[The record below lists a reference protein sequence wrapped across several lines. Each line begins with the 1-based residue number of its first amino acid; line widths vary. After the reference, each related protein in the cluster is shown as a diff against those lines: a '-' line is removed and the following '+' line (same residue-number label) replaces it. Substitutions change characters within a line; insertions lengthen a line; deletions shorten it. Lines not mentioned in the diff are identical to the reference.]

1 MEEEKKYYSVSA
13 YNTSIKR
20 YLDNIEELKDVHI
33 KGEISNWKGATRG
46 HLYFTLKDE
55 ESRISVV
62 MFKNAADTLDFTPK
76 EGDKVL
82 VDGRISAYP
91 ASGTYQVYINRMRLD
106 GEGDLLK
113 KLEELKKKLAA
124 EGLFDESHK
133 RPIPKFPK
141 KIGVITSS
149 NINQAAVHDII
160 TTINRRYPLC
170 EVILFPAMVQGE
182 QAKFDIVKQIEEA
195 NKEKYELD
203 TLIVGRG
210 GGSIEDL
217 WAFNEEIV
225 ARAIYDSR
233 VPIISAVGHDIDYT
247 IADFVAD
254 LRAATPTAGA
264 ELAVPNLVDVIA
276 YIKQLEIRSN
286 QAVTSKINHLR
297 EILNKIKKSY
307 VLENPLASFEIK
319 EQKLD
324 ELINRLN
331 TNINNKLDSSKVRL
345 TNILSKRIVKNPEDL
360 LIPKKN
366 SLELL
371 INKLE
376 LLNPLSVIKKGYSV
390 VESDSKIIKSVKDVK
405 AKENIK
411 IKVIDGIIKANVEG
425 VENNG

>member
-1 MEEEKKYYSVSA
+1 MEEERKYYTVSA
-13 YNTSIKR
+13 YNTSIKKF
-20 YLDNIEELKDVHI
+20 LDSVDELKDVHI

-62 MFKNAADTLDFTPK
+62 MFKNAADTLDFVPK

-82 VDGRISAYP
+82 VDGRITAYP
-91 ASGTYQVYINRMRLD
+91 ASGTYQVYINKMRLD

-113 KLEELKKKLAA
+113 KLEELKKKLQA

-133 RPIPKFPK
+133 KPIPKFPK
-141 KIGVITSS
+141 RIGVVTSS

-195 NKEKYELD
+195 NKEIYELD

-264 ELAVPNLVDVIA
+264 ELAVPNLADVLS

-286 QAVTSKINHLR
+286 QAITSKINHLR
-297 EILNKIKKSY
+297 DILNKIKKSY
-307 VLENPLASFEIK
+307 VLENPLASFQIK

-331 TNINNKLDSSKVRL
+331 TNITNKLDSSKVRL
-345 TNILSKRIVKNPEDL
+345 NNVLSKRIIKNPEDL

-366 SLELL
+366 SLELV

-390 VESDSKIIKSVKDVK
+390 VETDSKIIKSVKDVK
-405 AKENIK
+405 ENDKIK

-425 VENNG
+425 VE

>member
-1 MEEEKKYYSVSA
+1 MEETKKYYSVTQ
-13 YNTSIKR
+13 YNQSIKR
-20 YLDNIEELKDVHI
+20 FLDEQPGCQDVHM

-55 ESRISVV
+55 ESRMSAV
-62 MFKNAADTLDFTPK
+62 MFKGQADKLEFVPK

-82 VDGRISAYP
+82 VDGRISVYP
-91 ASGTYQVYINRMRLD
+91 ASGTYQVYIDTMKLD

-113 KLEELKKKLAA
+113 KLEELKKKLEA
-124 EGLFDESHK
+124 EGLFKQEHK
-133 RPIPKFPK
+133 KPIPKFPK
-141 KIGVITSS
+141 RIGVITSS

-160 TTINRRYPLC
+160 TTINRRYPIC

-195 NKEKYELD
+195 NNPKYCLD

-225 ARAIYDSR
+225 ARAIYNSE

-264 ELAVPNLVDVIA
+264 ELAVPNLVDVKSMLNQ
-276 YIKQLEIRSN
+276 YQIRSN
-286 QAVTSKINHLR
+286 QAVNNKIKGLR
-297 EILNKIKKSY
+297 DILEKIKKSY
-307 VLENPLASFEIK
+307 VLQNPLASFEIK

-331 TNINNKLDSSKVRL
+331 TNVTNKLEHAKVRYNNL
-345 TNILSKRIVKNPEDL
+345 INKRVIKHPEEM
-360 LIPKKN
+360 LIPYKN
-366 SLELL
+366 QMELV

-376 LLNPLSVIKKGYSV
+376 LLNPLNVLKKGYTV
-390 VESDSKIIKSVKDVK
+390 TEVNNKTLKSIKDVK
-405 AKENIK
+405 VKDELK
-411 IKVIDGIIKANVEG
+411 IKVIDGEIDAVVEG
-425 VENNG
+425 VK

>member
-1 MEEEKKYYSVSA
+1 M
-13 YNTSIKR
+13 
-20 YLDNIEELKDVHI
+20 

-55 ESRISVV
+55 ESRMSAV
-62 MFKNAADTLDFTPK
+62 MFKGQADKLEFVPK

-82 VDGRISAYP
+82 VDGRISVYP
-91 ASGTYQVYINRMRLD
+91 ASGTYQVYIDTMKLD

-113 KLEELKKKLAA
+113 KLEELKKKLEA
-124 EGLFDESHK
+124 EGLFKQEHK
-133 RPIPKFPK
+133 KPIPKFPK
-141 KIGVITSS
+141 RIGVITSS

-160 TTINRRYPLC
+160 TTINRRYPIC

-195 NKEKYELD
+195 NNPKYCLD

-225 ARAIYDSR
+225 ARAIYNSE

-264 ELAVPNLVDVIA
+264 ELAVPNLVDVKSMLNQ
-276 YIKQLEIRSN
+276 YQIRSN
-286 QAVTSKINHLR
+286 QAVNNKIKGLR
-297 EILNKIKKSY
+297 DILEKIKKSY
-307 VLENPLASFEIK
+307 VLQNPLASFEIK

-331 TNINNKLDSSKVRL
+331 TNVTNKLEHAKVRYNNL
-345 TNILSKRIVKNPEDL
+345 INKRVIKHPEEM
-360 LIPKKN
+360 LIPYKN
-366 SLELL
+366 QMELV

-376 LLNPLSVIKKGYSV
+376 LLNPLNVLKKGYTV
-390 VESDSKIIKSVKDVK
+390 TEVNNKPLKSIKDVK
-405 AKENIK
+405 VKDELK
-411 IKVIDGIIKANVEG
+411 IKVFDGEIDAVVEG
-425 VENNG
+425 VK

>member
-1 MEEEKKYYSVSA
+1 MEEERKYYTVSA
-13 YNTSIKR
+13 YNTSIKKF
-20 YLDNIEELKDVHI
+20 LDSVDELKDVHI

-62 MFKNAADTLDFTPK
+62 MFKNAADTLDFVPK

-82 VDGRISAYP
+82 VDGRITAYP
-91 ASGTYQVYINRMRLD
+91 ASGTYQVYINKMRLD

-113 KLEELKKKLAA
+113 KLEELKKKLQA

-133 RPIPKFPK
+133 KPIPKFPK
-141 KIGVITSS
+141 RIGVVTSS

-195 NKEKYELD
+195 NKEIYELD

-264 ELAVPNLVDVIA
+264 ELAVPNLADVLS

-286 QAVTSKINHLR
+286 QAITSKINHLR
-297 EILNKIKKSY
+297 DILNKIKKSY
-307 VLENPLASFEIK
+307 VLENPLASFQIK

-331 TNINNKLDSSKVRL
+331 TNITNKLDSSKVRL
-345 TNILSKRIVKNPEDL
+345 NNILSKRIIKNPEDL

-366 SLELL
+366 SLELV

-390 VESDSKIIKSVKDVK
+390 VETDSKIIKSVKDVK
-405 AKENIK
+405 ENDKIK

-425 VENNG
+425 VE

>member
-1 MEEEKKYYSVSA
+1 MEEERKYYTVSA
-13 YNTSIKR
+13 YNTSIKKF
-20 YLDNIEELKDVHI
+20 LDSVDELKDVHI

-55 ESRISVV
+55 ESRISAV
-62 MFKNAADTLDFTPK
+62 MFKNAADTLDFVPK

-82 VDGRISAYP
+82 VDGRITAYP
-91 ASGTYQVYINRMRLD
+91 ASGTYQVYINKMRLD

-113 KLEELKKKLAA
+113 KLEELKKKLQA

-133 RPIPKFPK
+133 KPIPKFPK
-141 KIGVITSS
+141 RIGVVTSS

-195 NKEKYELD
+195 NKEIYELD

-264 ELAVPNLVDVIA
+264 ELAVPNLADVLS

-286 QAVTSKINHLR
+286 QAITSKINHLR
-297 EILNKIKKSY
+297 DILNKIKKSY
-307 VLENPLASFEIK
+307 VLENPLASFQIK

-331 TNINNKLDSSKVRL
+331 TNITNKLDSSKVRL
-345 TNILSKRIVKNPEDL
+345 NNVLSKRIIKNPEDL

-366 SLELL
+366 SLELV

-390 VESDSKIIKSVKDVK
+390 VETDSKIIKSVKDVK
-405 AKENIK
+405 ENNKLK
-411 IKVIDGIIKANVEG
+411 IKVIDGVIKANVEG
-425 VENNG
+425 VE

>member
-1 MEEEKKYYSVSA
+1 
-13 YNTSIKR
+13 
-20 YLDNIEELKDVHI
+20 
-33 KGEISNWKGATRG
+33 
-46 HLYFTLKDE
+46 
-55 ESRISVV
+55 

-91 ASGTYQVYINRMRLD
+91 ASGTYQVYINKMRLD

-113 KLEELKKKLAA
+113 RLEELKKKLAS
-124 EGLFDESHK
+124 EGLFDEAHK
-133 RPIPKFPK
+133 KPIPKFPK
-141 KIGVITSS
+141 KIGVVTSS

-276 YIKQLEIRSN
+276 YLKQLEIRSN
-286 QAVTSKINHLR
+286 QAITSKINHLR
-297 EILNKIKKSY
+297 DILNKIKKSY

-331 TNINNKLDSSKVRL
+331 TNIQNKLDTSKVKL
-345 TNILSKRIVKNPEDL
+345 TNILNKRVLRNPEDI

-390 VESDSKIIKSVKDVK
+390 IESDKKIIKSVKDVK
-405 AKENIK
+405 KNDNLK
-411 IKVIDGIIKANVEG
+411 IKVIDGIINANVEG

>member
-1 MEEEKKYYSVSA
+1 MEEKKYYSVTQ
-13 YNTSIKR
+13 YNQSIKR
-20 YLDNIEELKDVHI
+20 FLDEQPGCQDVHM

-55 ESRISVV
+55 ESRMSAV
-62 MFKNAADTLDFTPK
+62 MFKGQADKLEFVPK

-82 VDGRISAYP
+82 VDGRISVYP
-91 ASGTYQVYINRMRLD
+91 ASGTYQVYIDTMKLD

-113 KLEELKKKLAA
+113 KLEELKKKLEA
-124 EGLFDESHK
+124 EGLFKQEHK
-133 RPIPKFPK
+133 KPIPKFPK
-141 KIGVITSS
+141 RIGVITSS

-160 TTINRRYPLC
+160 TTINRRYPIC

-195 NKEKYELD
+195 NNPKYCLD

-225 ARAIYDSR
+225 ARAIYNSE

-264 ELAVPNLVDVIA
+264 ELAVPNLVDVKSMLNQ
-276 YIKQLEIRSN
+276 YQIRSN
-286 QAVTSKINHLR
+286 QAVNNKIKGLR
-297 EILNKIKKSY
+297 DILEKIKKSY
-307 VLENPLASFEIK
+307 VLQNPLASFEIK

-331 TNINNKLDSSKVRL
+331 TNVTNKLEHAKVRYNNL
-345 TNILSKRIVKNPEDL
+345 INKRVIKHPEEM
-360 LIPKKN
+360 LIPYKN
-366 SLELL
+366 QMELV

-376 LLNPLSVIKKGYSV
+376 LLNPLNVLKKGYTV
-390 VESDSKIIKSVKDVK
+390 TEVNNKPLKSIKDVK
-405 AKENIK
+405 VKDELK
-411 IKVIDGIIKANVEG
+411 IKVIDGEIDAVVEG
-425 VENNG
+425 VK

>member
-1 MEEEKKYYSVSA
+1 MEEKKYYSVTQ
-13 YNTSIKR
+13 YNQSIKR
-20 YLDNIEELKDVHI
+20 FLDEQPGCQDVHM

-55 ESRISVV
+55 ESRMSAV
-62 MFKNAADTLDFTPK
+62 MFKGQADKLEFVPK

-82 VDGRISAYP
+82 VDGRISVYP
-91 ASGTYQVYINRMRLD
+91 ASGTYQVYIDTMKLD

-113 KLEELKKKLAA
+113 KLEELKKKLEA
-124 EGLFDESHK
+124 EGLFKQEHK
-133 RPIPKFPK
+133 KPIPKFPK
-141 KIGVITSS
+141 RIGVITSS

-160 TTINRRYPLC
+160 TTINRRYPIC

-195 NKEKYELD
+195 NNPKYCLD

-225 ARAIYDSR
+225 ARAIYNSE

-264 ELAVPNLVDVIA
+264 ELAVPNLVDVKSMLNQ
-276 YIKQLEIRSN
+276 YQIRSN
-286 QAVTSKINHLR
+286 QAVNNKIKGLR
-297 EILNKIKKSY
+297 DILEKIKKSY
-307 VLENPLASFEIK
+307 VLQNPLASFEIK

-331 TNINNKLDSSKVRL
+331 TNVTNKLEHAKVRYNNL
-345 TNILSKRIVKNPEDL
+345 INKRVIKHPEEM
-360 LIPKKN
+360 LIPYKN
-366 SLELL
+366 QMELV

-376 LLNPLSVIKKGYSV
+376 LLNPLNVLKKGYTV
-390 VESDSKIIKSVKDVK
+390 TEVNNKPLKSIKDVK
-405 AKENIK
+405 VKDELK
-411 IKVIDGIIKANVEG
+411 IKVFDGEIDAVVEG
-425 VENNG
+425 VK

>member
-1 MEEEKKYYSVSA
+1 MEEERKYYTVSA
-13 YNTSIKR
+13 YNTSIKKF
-20 YLDNIEELKDVHI
+20 LDSVDELKDVHI

-55 ESRISVV
+55 ESRISAV
-62 MFKNAADTLDFTPK
+62 MFKNAADTLDFVPK

-82 VDGRISAYP
+82 VDGRITAYP
-91 ASGTYQVYINRMRLD
+91 ASGTYQVYINKMRLD

-113 KLEELKKKLAA
+113 KLEELKKKLQA

-133 RPIPKFPK
+133 KPIPKFPK
-141 KIGVITSS
+141 KIGVVTSS

-195 NKEKYELD
+195 NKDIYELD

-264 ELAVPNLVDVIA
+264 ELAVPNLADVLS

-286 QAVTSKINHLR
+286 QAITSKINHLR
-297 EILNKIKKSY
+297 DILNKIKKSY
-307 VLENPLASFEIK
+307 VLENPLASFQIK

-331 TNINNKLDSSKVRL
+331 TNITNKLDSSKVRL
-345 TNILSKRIVKNPEDL
+345 NNILSKRIIKNPEDL

-366 SLELL
+366 SLELV

-390 VESDSKIIKSVKDVK
+390 VETDSKIIKSVKDVK
-405 AKENIK
+405 ENDKLK

-425 VENNG
+425 VE

>member
-1 MEEEKKYYSVSA
+1 MEETKKYYSVTQ
-13 YNTSIKR
+13 YNQSIKR
-20 YLDNIEELKDVHI
+20 FLDEQPGCQDVHM

-55 ESRISVV
+55 ESRMSAV
-62 MFKNAADTLDFTPK
+62 MFKGQADKLEFVPK

-82 VDGRISAYP
+82 VDGRISVYP
-91 ASGTYQVYINRMRLD
+91 ASGTYQVYIDTMKLD

-113 KLEELKKKLAA
+113 KLEELKKKLEA
-124 EGLFDESHK
+124 EGLFKQEHK
-133 RPIPKFPK
+133 KPIPKFPK
-141 KIGVITSS
+141 RIGVITSS

-160 TTINRRYPLC
+160 TTINRRYPIC

-195 NKEKYELD
+195 NNPKYCLD

-225 ARAIYDSR
+225 ARAIYNSE

-264 ELAVPNLVDVIA
+264 ELAVPNLVDVKSMLNQ
-276 YIKQLEIRSN
+276 YQIRSN
-286 QAVTSKINHLR
+286 QAVNNKIKGLR
-297 EILNKIKKSY
+297 DILEKIKKSY
-307 VLENPLASFEIK
+307 VLQNPLASFEIK

-331 TNINNKLDSSKVRL
+331 TNVTNKLEHAKVRYNNL
-345 TNILSKRIVKNPEDL
+345 INKRVIKHPEEM
-360 LIPKKN
+360 LIPYKN
-366 SLELL
+366 QMELV

-376 LLNPLSVIKKGYSV
+376 LLNPLNVLKKGYTV
-390 VESDSKIIKSVKDVK
+390 TEVNNKPLKSIKDVK
-405 AKENIK
+405 VKDELK
-411 IKVIDGIIKANVEG
+411 IKVIDGEIDAVVEG
-425 VENNG
+425 VK